1 MQRKAVVLSQSTSRE
16 RLVQAEK
23 WSSMRVLFFYVWCA
37 CFCSFSEKGFCMRGD
52 MCPFDHGSDPVVVED
67 VILPN
72 MLPFQPPPIPGVDAP
87 PPPGLPPP
95 PTLINP
101 PPVNLRPPVPPP
113 VTLPPSLPPVAGQSS
128 PLYQLNALKLS
139 WPHFCQDE
147 NRVNTFTLKT
157 KPNSIQ
163 AEVKVKL
170 ENLSHSNYNSLTV
183 SLNFLFHICCFLQV
197 LLRHFPRCSRQAW
210 TLPPI
215 PSLALFPLLSPLG
228 CDPLFRRLRYHFS
241 ILVMFHWIELHFCVR
256 ESFQAWNWNGAFLSP
271 E

>member
-1 MQRKAVVLSQSTSRE
+1 MCMFLLFFREGLLHEGGHVPIRPRQWSSCCGRCHFAQHAALSTPTNPWCGCTSTSRPPTTTDSHKSTTCE
-16 RLVQAEK
+16 PPTP
-23 WSSMRVLFFYVWCA
+23 SSTTSHPPTQPPSCCR
-37 CFCSFSEKGFCMRGD
+37 SEFSSLSVKCIE
-52 MCPFDHGSDPVVVED
+52 
-67 VILPN
+67 VILTTF
-72 MLPFQPPPIPGVDAP
+72 LPGWE
-87 PPPGLPPP
+87 
-95 PTLINP
+95 
-101 PPVNLRPPVPPP
+101 
-113 VTLPPSLPPVAGQSS
+113 S
-128 PLYQLNALKLS
+128 
-139 WPHFCQDE
+139 C
-147 NRVNTFTLKT
+147 VNTFTLKT

-256 ESFQAWNWNGAFLSP
+256 ESFQAWNWNGAILSP